1 MTRHSLPRFGP
12 VFTTVAVTLIVVFL
26 ANPGWTQGPGNG
38 KAGPAAAD
46 PDKTIVAYVNGVPIT
61 RQELAEELI
70 ARRGKKQLELL
81 INRKIIEQ
89 AAQKAGITVS
99 DAEVEAELKEFMA
112 AAGCVT
118 ARDFERNVLQKRDTT
133 LFEYKEDV
141 IKPAILMRKL
151 GGQRVAVTDDDLRK
165 AFESKYGE
173 RVQCR
178 VILEKNK
185 RQADAIYHEILAA
198 AGSGEA
204 DAIPAAF
211 LRKARTQA
219 DPTLAANAGLIHISR
234 HSAWPNMEQRAFQ
247 LRDGEMSEVLQT
259 PEGYVILLREK
270 LLPPMPGKKFEDE
283 KENLRKEYAETKL
296 RTEVPK
302 LFKELRE
309 QAVVQDFLN
318 NKYDIITIME
328 QLGSLPPAGTQPR
341 KLP

>member
-1 MTRHSLPRFGP
+1 MTRTVSLRSSPIWTFL
-12 VFTTVAVTLIVVFL
+12 VASLIVAVWPL
-26 ANPGWTQGPGNG
+26 AGWGQATPNGKSGPGVG
-38 KAGPAAAD
+38 EG
-46 PDKTIVAYVNGVPIT
+46 DKTIVAYVNGVPIT

-89 AAQKAGITVS
+89 AAHKAGVTVS
-99 DAEVEAELKEFMA
+99 DAEIEAELKEFMA
-112 AAGCVT
+112 AAGCAT
-118 ARDFERNVLQKRDTT
+118 AREFERNVLQKRDTT
-133 LFEYKEDV
+133 LYEYKEDV

-151 GGQRVAVTDDDLRK
+151 GGQRVAVTDEDLRK

-173 RVQCR
+173 KVQCR

-185 RQADAIYHEILAA
+185 RQADAIYHEILSA
-198 AGSGEA
+198 AGSGDA
-204 DAIPAAF
+204 DAIAAAF
-211 LRKARTQA
+211 LRKARTQPE
-219 DPTLAANAGLIHISR
+219 PTLAANAGLIHVSR

-270 LLPPMPGKKFEDE
+270 LLPPVAGKKFEDE
-283 KENLRKEYAETKL
+283 KENLRKEYAEAKL

-318 NKYDIITIME
+318 NKYDIKTIME
-328 QLGSLPPAGTQPR
+328 QLGSLSPASGESR

>member
-1 MTRHSLPRFGP
+1 MVRCRTSRGWWLVG
-12 VFTTVAVTLIVVFL
+12 VVALTVGVVAAVPGWGQ
-26 ANPGWTQGPGNG
+26 APNPGGKGQPGSS
-38 KAGPAAAD
+38 D
-46 PDKTIVAYVNGVPIT
+46 LDKTIVAYVNGVPIT

-81 INRKIIEQ
+81 INRRIIEQ
-89 AAQKAGITVS
+89 AAHKAGVTVS

-112 AAGCVT
+112 AAGCAT
-118 ARDFERNVLQKRDTT
+118 AREFERNVLQKRDTT
-133 LFEYKEDV
+133 LYEYKEDV

-151 GGQRVAVTDDDLRK
+151 GGQRVAVTDEDLRK

-185 RQADAIYHEILAA
+185 RQADAIYHEIIAA
-198 AGSGEA
+198 AGGSDP
-204 DAIPAAF
+204 DALAAAF
-211 LRKARTQA
+211 LRKARTQP
-219 DPTLAANAGLIHISR
+219 DPTLAANAGLIHVSR

-270 LLPPMPGKKFEDE
+270 LLPPMAGKKFEDE
-283 KENLRKEYAETKL
+283 KENLRKEYAEAKL
-296 RTEVPK
+296 RVEVPK

-318 NKYDIITIME
+318 NKYDIKTIME
-328 QLGSLPPAGTQPR
+328 QLGNLPPGPADQR
-341 KLP
+341 K